1 MGTEVV
7 LEREGHEPLTLVLD
21 EALRDDMEF
30 FETLCDLDENNVLAM
45 GRLIK
50 QMLGAE
56 QKKKLY
62 DWLRED
68 TGRVKV
74 TEVAKY
80 IPEIFKALGTN
91 EKK

>member
-1 MGTEVV
+1 
-7 LEREGHEPLTLVLD
+7 
-21 EALRDDMEF
+21 
-30 FETLCDLDENNVLAM
+30 M